1 MTLYYLHSLIYRVL
15 IFLWVALLKVVHVS
29 GSQVALKTWSTAAAS
44 VALLRWTWWKGG
56 PGMIPMDPP
65 WWDLGAEHM
74 VYRYIY
80 ISHKRPFYD
89 HLGKMNGHM
98 IWSLTLIG
106 CPIFRQSHFQ
116 IVGTCWNILVNLNDS
131 VMFTRNSVT
140 PRKMKVVFFPG
151 KLAETNQGN
160 EELLSGIDPQNNDCS
175 GISWTNIGI

>member
-1 MTLYYLHSLIYRVL
+1 MGRSAEGRPRVRISGRAKDLIHSGRERR
-15 IFLWVALLKVVHVS
+15 AAEMDVVERWARHDPH
-29 GSQVALKTWSTAAAS
+29 GSPMVGFGC
-44 VALLRWTWWKGG
+44 WTYG
-56 PGMIPMDPP
+56 I
-65 WWDLGAEHM
+65 
-74 VYRYIY
+74 YIY
-80 ISHKRPFYD
+80 ISHKPPFYD